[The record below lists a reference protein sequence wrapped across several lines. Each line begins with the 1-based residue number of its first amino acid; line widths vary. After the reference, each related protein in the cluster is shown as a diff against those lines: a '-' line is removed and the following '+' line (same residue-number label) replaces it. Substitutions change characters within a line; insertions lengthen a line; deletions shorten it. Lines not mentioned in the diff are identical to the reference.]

1 MVLFCLIFMEMLFPR
16 VSKAVQMQKEIKMKL
31 TAYCFTSLT
40 ASDTKTADGIV
51 ANNLLP
57 FGTKVKIPSIFGNKI
72 FTVRDRM
79 NKRKG
84 NYYMDIWYS
93 SCTKAKKFG
102 AKSASV
108 QIIKK

>member
-1 MVLFCLIFMEMLFPR
+1 MGILFPH
-16 VSKAVQMQKEIKMKL
+16 VSNAVQTPTPKEIKMKL

-40 ASDTKTADGIV
+40 ASGAKTADGVV
-51 ANNLLP
+51 ANNLLS

-72 FTVRDRM
+72 FTVKDRM

-84 NYYMDIWYS
+84 NYYMDVWYS

-102 AKSASV
+102 VKSALI
-108 QIIKK
+108 QIVKK